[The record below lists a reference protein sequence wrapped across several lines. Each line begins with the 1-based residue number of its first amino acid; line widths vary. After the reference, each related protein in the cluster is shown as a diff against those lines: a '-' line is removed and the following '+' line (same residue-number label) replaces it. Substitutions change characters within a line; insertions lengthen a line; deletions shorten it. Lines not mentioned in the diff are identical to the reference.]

1 MTQETE
7 ITTISKKGQVVI
19 PQKIRKNLKIKPRT
33 KLLVSSKDNVI
44 IMKVF
49 ELPDMEKEWSEIFKI
64 MDKKNLKITEKEIG
78 LEIREYRK
86 GKRSQVKS

>member
-1 MTQETE
+1 
-7 ITTISKKGQVVI
+7 
-19 PQKIRKNLKIKPRT
+19 
-33 KLLVSSKDNVI
+33 
-44 IMKVF
+44 MKVF

>member
-49 ELPDMEKEWSEIFKI
+49 ELPDMGKEWSEIFKT
-64 MDKKNLKITEKEIG
+64 MDKKNLKITEKEIDH
-78 LEIREYRK
+78 EISEYRK